1 MSHCGGRLA
10 ETSTTEGEKRE
21 KPSVWMKEGE
31 SLAEGEGDVSFFT
44 FETGRLYDEM
54 FWSSAELYFGFRPVM
69 IRTQVRGALN

>member
-31 SLAEGEGDVSFFT
+31 SLEQKEKEMLVSSRLKQEGYMARCSGPQQSFTLVS
-44 FETGRLYDEM
+44 GQL
-54 FWSSAELYFGFRPVM
+54 
-69 IRTQVRGALN
+69 